1 MSLLGSKM
9 TPPLKVETLIERDRL
24 AQYVTQSADRQL
36 ALIRTPPGYGKTSL
50 LCQWHRALQAQG
62 YPACWLTLHSDDR
75 DPETVLQYLA
85 AALSIQLEKNSA
97 RNESAPPP
105 DNGKLINSIVATIE
119 TYGAPVFFLLDD
131 VHLLAPLA
139 IDALSQ
145 LIDRLP
151 SQAHF
156 IVTAR
161 AVPNLR
167 VARTRARNSLLEL
180 SARDLKFTLRETL
193 RFLQGS
199 VELNE
204 SELALLDHRIE
215 GWPTGLRLFLDALQK
230 SPTSPRE
237 LIAAFTGSRRSVS
250 DFFSEEVFASLA
262 LETKKFL
269 LTTSILDELTPSLCN
284 AVTNHRDGQQ
294 HLDSIES
301 AGLFLIP
308 LDEERRRYRY
318 HPLFA
323 EFLQRQLKDADP
335 MAPTDLFDR
344 ASRWLWANGDYEK
357 AIDYALRG
365 RSFEYAAELLE
376 LRCQDMV
383 YHGKFQLLNQFCAQ
397 MPQALLQNYPRVLL
411 VQAWLATRNLR
422 FNESQQLV
430 ASARTRVAYLES
442 TNTASPHDLRELHYL
457 ILHREMMLAAAQD
470 NASQVE
476 ELCQNLLD
484 EFPEEQ
490 HPYLSGTVYSQLLYS
505 RRERYKLI
513 DLERLQAM
521 AQGILNR
528 SEFSLA
534 SIALQASVG
543 PSLFFA
549 GRTDAAVR
557 ALEQSLEAAIRFGGR
572 NSSLAALPALPLAEI
587 AYEANDLQRAQEL
600 VESTLPYVGEFG
612 FVDQLMPGYL
622 TLARIRRAQDDLSG
636 AFQALEDGLSLATE
650 RNLERLRI
658 ALVGEY
664 VKFLIHSGRPD
675 QAIRYARGAGALGP
689 VQSLLPSGSSTT
701 RDELRALVSVRIALS
716 EDHIADGLNI
726 AKHWRRQSASN
737 GAIRSLIR
745 WDTMLAQLHFVSG
758 DARAAQRALREA
770 MTHAAN
776 SRILRSFIDEGPTV
790 RTLLLAARA
799 ATDVEGRHPTDAFA
813 TELLNAFESADSSTS
828 PAPRQSQ
835 SVAGEGL
842 YGKLSLREREI
853 LALVGSGMRNR
864 EVAQKLG
871 MTEGSVKWYMQQVY
885 DKVGTRRR
893 LQAVERARQFGLII

>member
-1 MSLLGSKM
+1 MLLLASKM
-9 TPPLKVETLIERDRL
+9 LPPASTDTLIERDL
-24 AQYVTQSADRQL
+24 LVDHIVQAHSHQL
-36 ALIRTPPGYGKTSL
+36 TLLRTPAGYGRTCLLSL
-50 LCQWHRALQAQG
+50 WYRALQSQNLAT
-62 YPACWLTLHSDDR
+62 CWLTVHSSDR
-75 DPETVLQYLA
+75 DPTTVLHYLA
-85 AALSIQLEKNSA
+85 SALAAQINAAPVANNISA
-97 RNESAPPP
+97 Q
-105 DNGKLINSIVATIE
+105 DNQTMLAANIIAAIE
-119 TYGAPVFFLLDD
+119 AHGAPIFFFIDD
-131 VHLLAPLA
+131 IHLLAPAA
-139 IDALSQ
+139 IGALSQ
-145 LIDRLP
+145 LIERLP
-151 SQAHF
+151 ASAHF

-161 AVPNLR
+161 AIPNLHI
-167 VARTRARNSLLEL
+167 ARARARNNLVEL
-180 SARDLKFTLRETL
+180 SAAQLKFSRSETE
-193 RFLQGS
+193 RFLQADIA
-199 VELNE
+199 LNE
-204 SELALLDHRIE
+204 SDSMLLEQRIE
-215 GWPTGLRLFLDALQK
+215 GWPAGLQLFRQALRRSQ
-230 SPTSPRE
+230 TSPRE
-237 LIAAFTGSRRSVS
+237 LISAFTGSRRAVS
-250 DFFSEEVFASLA
+250 DFFAEEVFAPLA
-262 LETKKFL
+262 LETKNFL
-269 LTTSILDELTPSLCN
+269 LTTSILDELTSDVCN
-284 AVTNHRDGQQ
+284 AVTEQRDAQY
-294 HLDSIES
+294 HLDAIDA

-308 LDEERRRYRY
+308 LDDERTRYRY

-323 EFLQRQLKDADP
+323 EFLQRQLKNSDP
-335 MAPTDLFDR
+335 LAPAELFDR
-344 ASRWLWANGDYEK
+344 ASRWLWAHGFFDR

-365 RSFEYAAELLE
+365 RNLEYAAELLE
-376 LRCQDMV
+376 LRCQEMV
-383 YHGKFQLLNQFCAQ
+383 YNGKFQLLHQFCAQ
-397 MPQALLQNYPRVLL
+397 IPQSLLQNYPRILL
-411 VQAWLATRNLR
+411 MQAWLATRNLR

-430 ASARTRVAYLES
+430 NSARTRVAYLEN
-442 TNTASPHDLRELHYL
+442 TNTASPQDLRELNYL
-457 ILHREMMLAAAQD
+457 IQHREMMLAAAQD
-470 NASQVE
+470 NSPRVE
-476 ELCQNLLD
+476 ELCQNMLD

-490 HPYLSGTVYSQLLYS
+490 HPYLRGTIYSQLLYA

-528 SEFSLA
+528 SEFSFA

-549 GRTDAAVR
+549 GRTDAAIR
-557 ALEQSLEAAIRFGGR
+557 ALEQSLESAIQFGGR

-587 AYEANDLQRAQEL
+587 AYEANDLQRAQDL
-600 VESTLPYVGEFG
+600 IESTLPYVAEFG

-675 QAIRYARGAGALGP
+675 QAIRYARGADVLAPLP
-689 VQSLLPSGSSTT
+689 TLLPNGNSTT
-701 RDELRALVSVRIALS
+701 RDEWRALVSVRIALS
-716 EDHIADGLNI
+716 EDHIAEGLNI
-726 AKHWRRQSASN
+726 AKHWRRQAAAN

-745 WDTMLAQLHFVSG
+745 WDIMLAQLHFVSG
-758 DARAAQRALREA
+758 DARAGQRALREA
-770 MTHAAN
+770 MTHAAT

-799 ATDVEGRHPTDAFA
+799 ATDIEGRHPTDAFA
-813 TELLNAFESADSSTS
+813 SELLTAFEASDSSVN

-835 SVAGEGL
+835 VAASEGL

>member
-1 MSLLGSKM
+1 MLLLGSKM
-9 TPPLKVETLIERDRL
+9 APPPAPETLVPREQL
-24 AQYVTQSADRQL
+24 AAQMAQSAKRPL
-36 ALIRTPPGYGKTSL
+36 TLIRTPAGYGRTTL
-50 LCQWHRALQAQG
+50 LRQWYHALLAQG
-62 YPACWLTLHSDDR
+62 DIACWLTIHSDDR
-75 DPETVLQYLA
+75 DPATVLAYLA
-85 AALSIQLEKNSA
+85 TALSTQLPSNDQSQDFVAQSEIELSA
-97 RNESAPPP
+97 RILTA
-105 DNGKLINSIVATIE
+105 IE
-119 TYGAPVFFLLDD
+119 AHTKPIYFCLDD
-131 VHLLAPLA
+131 VHLLAPAA
-139 IDALSQ
+139 IEALSR
-145 LIDRLP
+145 LAERLP
-151 SQAHF
+151 ANAHF
-156 IVTAR
+156 IVSTRAIPSLRIAR
-161 AVPNLR
+161 A
-167 VARTRARNSLLEL
+167 RARDNLFEL
-180 SARDLKFTLRETL
+180 SVDDLKFTTTETQL
-193 RFLQGS
+193 FLQGCAP
-199 VELNE
+199 LNE
-204 SELALLDHRIE
+204 SEFALLDQRIE
-215 GWPTGLRLFLDALQK
+215 GWPTGLQLFRQALRR
-230 SPTSPRE
+230 SPVSPRE
-237 LIAAFTGSRRSVS
+237 LINSFTGSRRSVA
-250 DFFSEEVFASLA
+250 DFFFDEVFGALAS
-262 LETKKFL
+262 ETQQFL
-269 LTTSILDELTPSLCN
+269 LTTSILDELRPKLCDALTARTDAQKHLN
-284 AVTNHRDGQQ
+284 A
-294 HLDSIES
+294 IEA

-308 LDEERRRYRY
+308 LDDERTCYRY

-323 EFLQRQLKDADP
+323 EFLQRQLKDTDP
-335 MAPTDLFDR
+335 LAPPELFAR
-344 ASRWLWANGDYEK
+344 ASRWLWSNGFYDQ

-365 RSFEYAAELLE
+365 RHFEHAAELLE

-383 YHGKFQLLNQFCAQ
+383 YHGKFQLLHQFCAQ
-397 MPQALLQNYPRVLL
+397 FPQKLLQNYPRVLL
-411 VQAWLATRNLR
+411 MQAWLATRNLR
-422 FNESQQLV
+422 FNETQQLV
-430 ASARTRVAYLES
+430 TSARARVAFLES
-442 TNTASPHDLRELHYL
+442 TNTASPNDLRELHYL
-457 ILHREMMLAAAQD
+457 IQHREMMLAAAQD
-470 NASQVE
+470 NAPRVE
-476 ELCQNLLD
+476 ELCQNLL
-484 EFPEEQ
+484 EEYPEEQ
-490 HPYLSGTVYSQLLYS
+490 HPYLHGTVYSQLLYA
-505 RRERYKLI
+505 RRERYKLT

-528 SEFSLA
+528 SEFSFA

-557 ALEQSLEAAIRFGGR
+557 ALEQSLEAAIQYGGR

-600 VESTLPYVGEFG
+600 IESTLPYVAEFG
-612 FVDQLMPGYL
+612 FVDQLLPGYL
-622 TLARIRRAQDDLSG
+622 TLARIRRAQNDLSG

-664 VKFLIHSGRPD
+664 VKYLIHSGRPD
-675 QAIRYARGAGALGP
+675 QAIRYARGADVLAP
-689 VQSLLPSGSSTT
+689 THNLLPGSNCTT

-726 AKHWRRQSASN
+726 AKHWRRQCAAS

-758 DARAAQRALREA
+758 DARAAQRTLREA

-776 SRILRSFIDEGPTV
+776 SRILRGFIDEGPTV

-799 ATDVEGRHPTDAFA
+799 AADVEGRHPTDAFA
-813 TELLNAFESADSSTS
+813 AELLNAFEASDGSTTTT
-828 PAPRQSQ
+828 PRQSQ

>member
-1 MSLLGSKM
+1 MLLLESKM
-9 TPPLKVETLIERDRL
+9 TPPLNTDSLIEREGFD
-24 AQYVTQSADRQL
+24 AYVADAKSHQL
-36 ALIRTPPGYGKTSL
+36 TLLRTPAGYGRTSL
-50 LCQWHRALQAQG
+50 LTQWYFALQAQG
-62 YPACWLTLHSDDR
+62 LRVCWLTVHSSDR
-75 DPETVLQYLA
+75 DPATVLQYLA
-85 AALSIQLEKNSA
+85 AQLSA
-97 RNESAPPP
+97 RTITHAPST
-105 DNGKLINSIVATIE
+105 DNQAQLIANIIAAIE
-119 TYGAPVFFLLDD
+119 AHRDPIFFLLDD
-131 VHLLAPLA
+131 LHLLAPA
-139 IDALSQ
+139 AVDALSQ
-145 LIDRLP
+145 LVDRLP
-151 SQAHF
+151 PSAHF

-161 AVPNLR
+161 AIPNLR
-167 VARTRARNSLLEL
+167 VARTRARNNLLEL
-180 SARDLKFTLRETL
+180 SAQHLKFTRHETQ
-193 RFLQGS
+193 RFLQGA
-199 VELNE
+199 VTLNE
-204 SELALLDHRIE
+204 EELSLLELRIE
-215 GWPTGLRLFLDALQK
+215 GWATGLQLFRQALRR

-250 DFFSEEVFASLA
+250 DFFSEEVFATLA
-262 LETKKFL
+262 PEIKKFL
-269 LTTSILDELTPSLCN
+269 LTTSVFDELTTALCN
-284 AVTNHRDGQQ
+284 AVTLQRDAQQ
-294 HLDSIES
+294 HLDAIEA

-308 LDEERRRYRY
+308 LDEERSRYRY
-318 HPLFA
+318 LPLFA
-323 EFLQRQLKDADP
+323 EFLQRQLKNSDP
-335 MAPTDLFDR
+335 LAPTELFNR
-344 ASRWLWANGDYEK
+344 ASRWLWSNGFYDK
-357 AIDYALRG
+357 AIDYALRA
-365 RSFEYAAELLE
+365 RNFDYAAELLE

-383 YHGKFQLLNQFCAQ
+383 YHGQFQLVKEFCDQ
-397 MPQALLQNYPRVLL
+397 LPQPLLQNYPRTLL

-422 FNESQQLV
+422 FNESQQLMT
-430 ASARTRVAYLES
+430 SARARVAYLES
-442 TNTASPHDLRELHYL
+442 TNTASPQDLRELQYL
-457 ILHREMMLAAAQD
+457 IQHRQMMLAAAQD
-470 NASQVE
+470 KAALVE
-476 ELCQNLLD
+476 ELCQNMLE

-490 HPYLSGTVYSQLLYS
+490 HPYLSGTVYSQLLYA

-521 AQGILNR
+521 AQGVLNR
-528 SEFSLA
+528 SAFSFA

-557 ALEQSLEAAIRFGGR
+557 ALEQSLTAAIKFGGR

-600 VESTLPYVGEFG
+600 VESTLPYVDEFG

-636 AFQALEDGLSLATE
+636 AFQALEDGLSIATE

-664 VKFLIHSGRPD
+664 VKFLIHNGRPD
-675 QAIRYARGAGALGP
+675 QAIRYARGADVIAP
-689 VQSLLPSGSSTT
+689 PQALLPNGNSTT
-701 RDELRALVSVRIALS
+701 RDEWRALVSVRIALS

-726 AKHWRRQSASN
+726 AKHWRRHSAAN

-776 SRILRSFIDEGPTV
+776 SRILRGFIDEGPTV

-813 TELLNAFESADSSTS
+813 TELLNAFEATDTSAS